1 MCNLSLLPNQLGNKN
16 ITLST
21 LLNLCTLHGFEGDF
35 LLINNSAYVNTWT
48 FPRPVLSAARSDKLQ
63 RSYRNYCFLNKLSK
77 GFFETL
83 LYVGYSEQSRR
94 DIEDEILLVKLK
106 EYYNHW
112 TELIGYMRIVEE
124 ILLFIY
130 IYTVY
135 EYRGWEYSNSTVWQQ
150 FAVLRSRQPFKGS
163 SCSSTCY
170 QWNQKPFFFI

>member
-1 MCNLSLLPNQLGNKN
+1 MYTSWIWGRFPPHQQQRLRQH
-16 ITLST
+16 
-21 LLNLCTLHGFEGDF
+21 LNVPP
-35 LLINNSAYVNTWT
+35 SSM
-48 FPRPVLSAARSDKLQ
+48 LSAARSDKLQ
-63 RSYRNYCFLNKLSK
+63 RSYRNYSFLNKLSK
-77 GFFETL
+77 GFLETL

-94 DIEDEILLVKLK
+94 DIEDEILIVKLK

-124 ILLFIY
+124 ILLFMFIY